1 MKANATVPVQRNT
14 VRNKTNTKP
23 RTTGKNHA
31 KKNTDSPFAQT
42 TAYLPEQQIALDS
55 IVPNDFNPRRNF
67 SEQSLRELA
76 DNMTRIGLIHA
87 VTLRPRSDGQE
98 GYSLICGERRFRA
111 ARLAGWDTIRAKIC
125 PMSDAE
131 AEDFAIAENLQR
143 EDITPFEQGQAF
155 KHLIDTRRYDVGT
168 LALHFGRTRDF
179 VLSRIRLLD
188 LIPEVIELLNSE
200 EINISQALELCRY
213 EKEIQREVYDGYFKI
228 GLSCHWRH
236 LRAKELR
243 NRLADMYLSQLN
255 SYRFDKTECTSCASN
270 KANQVLFADCG
281 DCNVCQN
288 RACMKRKNTEY
299 LVTEAKRLLSEYPG
313 IRIGY
318 FEDCS
323 QGEVLQAL
331 RNESYPVHAL
341 GYAGYYEAHPEKPEE
356 PCREDFIEE
365 VDYTESMNT
374 FRSALEEYEQECADI
389 QRRIEA
395 GELIR
400 YAVIGDR
407 SIEFCYDEP
416 IPVKGE
422 QNESHSVQQTCPDNS
437 AVFSENTFTTVP
449 DIVSFAGES
458 IDPETGEILSSQGE
472 EMSAE
477 TIDRAKTQ
485 EEIEREEK
493 INVLKERHDNNYQL
507 YLDHM
512 ATDLKIALRKTDYR
526 EGALTEEEQRIF
538 WFLLLRTL
546 DRRLYPQFG
555 LNEHD
560 WPMSEE
566 RQVRICRELTLEQQV
581 LLLREFMRGE
591 LMENCS
597 VPELIGRLSGDFVEI
612 HQPDAYREIRSRHK
626 DVYDRRL
633 SGIFQ
638 RLKTLG
644 CKDTELPVNEVELE
658 TLHTFASGTL
668 QSHMVSETVPFD
680 PNDMPQ
686 EPPCEIPQTEEPEVE
701 DVPGDDICPEP
712 AIPVKEPYLPK
723 PDDSSEETSLD
734 IEEYPELEELDQRTE
749 DNSASEI
756 QVA

>member
-1 MKANATVPVQRNT
+1 MKANATVSVRRNAVQ
-14 VRNKTNTKP
+14 NKKA
-23 RTTGKNHA
+23 RTTGKVCT
-31 KKNTDSPFAQT
+31 KKNTGSPLPQAS
-42 TAYLPEQQIALDS
+42 ADLPEQQIALDS

-98 GYSLICGERRFRA
+98 GYSLVCGERRFRA
-111 ARLAGWDTIRAKIC
+111 ARLAGWETIRAKIC

-155 KHLIDTRRYDVGT
+155 KRLIDTRRYDVGT

-213 EKEIQREVYDGYFKI
+213 EKEIQREVYDGYFKM
-228 GLSCHWRH
+228 GLDCHWRH

-243 NRLADMYLSQLN
+243 SRLAGMYLSQLN
-255 SYRFDKTECTSCASN
+255 SYRFDKTECMSCASN
-270 KANQVLFADCG
+270 RANQVLFADCG

-299 LVTEAKRLLSEYPG
+299 LVAEAKRLLSECPG

-331 RNESYPVHAL
+331 REESYPVRAL

-356 PCREDFIEE
+356 PRREDFTDEA
-365 VDYTESMNT
+365 DYTESMNT
-374 FRSALEEYEQECADI
+374 FRSASEEYEQECADI
-389 QRRIEA
+389 RRRVES

-400 YAVIGDR
+400 YVVIGDR
-407 SIEFCYDEP
+407 GIEFYYDEP
-416 IPVKGE
+416 IPVTEE
-422 QNESHSVQQTCPDNS
+422 QDESNS
-437 AVFSENTFTTVP
+437 ARQTRPDDSPGFSGNTFTTVP

-458 IDPETGEILSSQGE
+458 VDPETGEILSPQSDT
-472 EMSAE
+472 E
-477 TIDRAKTQ
+477 TIDRTMTQ

-493 INVLKERHDNNYQL
+493 INTLKERHDNNYRL
-507 YLDHM
+507 FLDHM
-512 ATDLKIALRKTDYR
+512 AVDLKIALRKTDYR

-560 WPMSEE
+560 WPISEE
-566 RQVRICRELTLEQQV
+566 RQVRICRELTTEQQV
-581 LLLREFMRGE
+581 LLLREFIRDK
-591 LMENCS
+591 LMEHCS
-597 VPELIGRLSGDFVEI
+597 VPGLISRLSGDFVDI

-633 SGIFQ
+633 SGILQ

-644 CKDTELPVNEVELE
+644 CKDAELPVNETELE
-658 TLHTFASGTL
+658 IRHTLASETL
-668 QSHMVSETVPFD
+668 QLHGTPEDVPFD
-680 PNDMPQ
+680 PNELPQ
-686 EPPCEIPQTEEPEVE
+686 EPPCEIPQTEEPEGE
-701 DVPGDDICPEP
+701 DIPGDDIRPEP
-712 AIPVKEPYLPK
+712 TIPVKEPYLPK
-723 PDDSSEETSLD
+723 PADSPEETGPG
-734 IEEYPELEELDQRTE
+734 IEEYPALEEFDQRAG
-749 DNSASEI
+749 DNVVSETR
-756 QVA
+756 AA

>member
-1 MKANATVPVQRNT
+1 MKANATIPARRNT
-14 VRNKTNTKP
+14 VRSKTNTKNQ
-23 RTTGKNHA
+23 TTGKVRT
-31 KKNTDSPFAQT
+31 KKNTGFPLSQASAD
-42 TAYLPEQQIALDS
+42 LPEQQIALDS

-76 DNMTRIGLIHA
+76 DNMTRVGLIHA

-98 GYSLICGERRFRA
+98 GYSLVCGERRFRA
-111 ARLAGWDTIRAKIC
+111 ARLAGWETIRAKIC

-155 KHLIDTRRYDVGT
+155 KRLIDTRRYDVGT

-213 EKEIQREVYDGYFKI
+213 EKEIQREVYDGYFKM
-228 GLSCHWRH
+228 GLDCHWRH

-243 NRLADMYLSQLN
+243 SRLAGMYLSQLN
-255 SYRFDKTECTSCASN
+255 SYRFDKTECMSCASN
-270 KANQVLFADCG
+270 RANQVLFADCG

-299 LVTEAKRLLSEYPG
+299 LIAEAKRLLSECPG

-331 RNESYPVHAL
+331 RDESYPVRAL

-356 PCREDFIEE
+356 PRRENFTDEA
-365 VDYTESMNT
+365 DYTESINT
-374 FRSALEEYEQECADI
+374 FCSASEEYEQECADI
-389 QRRIEA
+389 QRRVES

-407 SIEFCYDEP
+407 GIEFYYDEP
-416 IPVKGE
+416 IPVTEE

-437 AVFSENTFTTVP
+437 AVFSENAFTAVP

-458 IDPETGEILSSQGE
+458 VDPETGEILSPQSDP
-472 EMSAE
+472 E
-477 TIDRAKTQ
+477 TIDRTKTQ

-493 INVLKERHDNNYQL
+493 INVLKERHANNYRL
-507 YLDHM
+507 FFDHM
-512 ATDLKIALRKTDYR
+512 AVDLKIALRKTDYR

-566 RQVRICRELTLEQQV
+566 RQVRICRELTTEQQV
-581 LLLREFMRGE
+581 LLLREFISDK
-591 LMENCS
+591 LMEHSS
-597 VPELIGRLSGDFVEI
+597 VPGLISRLSGDFVEI

-633 SGIFQ
+633 SGILQ

-644 CKDTELPVNEVELE
+644 CKDTELPVNETELE
-658 TLHTFASGTL
+658 TRHTFAFGAL
-668 QSHMVSETVPFD
+668 QSHIAPEAVPFD
-680 PNDMPQ
+680 PNELPQ
-686 EPPCEIPQTEEPEVE
+686 EPPCEIPQTEEPEEE
-701 DVPGDDICPEP
+701 DIPGDDIRPEP

-723 PDDSSEETSLD
+723 PADSPEETVPG
-734 IEEYPELEELDQRTE
+734 IEEYPASEELDQRAG
-749 DNSASEI
+749 DNAVSEI
-756 QVA
+756 RAA

>member
-1 MKANATVPVQRNT
+1 MKANATIPARRNT
-14 VRNKTNTKP
+14 VRSKTNTKNQ
-23 RTTGKNHA
+23 TTGKVRT
-31 KKNTDSPFAQT
+31 KKNTGFPLSQASAD
-42 TAYLPEQQIALDS
+42 LPEQQIALDS

-76 DNMTRIGLIHA
+76 DNMTRGGLIHA

-98 GYSLICGERRFRA
+98 GYSLVCGERRFRA
-111 ARLAGWDTIRAKIC
+111 ARLAGWETIRAKIC

-155 KHLIDTRRYDVGT
+155 KRLIDTRRYDVGT

-213 EKEIQREVYDGYFKI
+213 EKEIQREVYDGYFKM
-228 GLSCHWRH
+228 GLDCHWRH

-243 NRLADMYLSQLN
+243 SRLAGMYLSQLN
-255 SYRFDKTECTSCASN
+255 SYRFDKTECMSCASN
-270 KANQVLFADCG
+270 RANQVLFADCG

-288 RACMKRKNTEY
+288 RACMKRKNMEY
-299 LVTEAKRLLSEYPG
+299 LVAEAKRLLSECPG

-331 RNESYPVHAL
+331 RDESYPVRAL

-356 PCREDFIEE
+356 PRREDFTEE
-365 VDYTESMNT
+365 ADYTESINT
-374 FRSALEEYEQECADI
+374 FRSASEEYEQECADI
-389 QRRIEA
+389 RRRVEA

-407 SIEFCYDEP
+407 GIEFYYDEP
-416 IPVKGE
+416 IPVTEE
-422 QNESHSVQQTCPDNS
+422 QNESNS
-437 AVFSENTFTTVP
+437 ARQTRPDDSAGFSGNTFTTVP
-449 DIVSFAGES
+449 DIVSFADES
-458 IDPETGEILSSQGE
+458 VDPETGEILSPQSDPE
-472 EMSAE
+472 R
-477 TIDRAKTQ
+477 IDRTMTQ

-493 INVLKERHDNNYQL
+493 INTLKERHDNNYRL
-507 YLDHM
+507 FLDHM
-512 ATDLKIALRKTDYR
+512 AADLKIALRKTDYR

-560 WPMSEE
+560 WPISEE
-566 RQVRICRELTLEQQV
+566 RQVRICRELTPEQQV
-581 LLLREFMRGE
+581 LLLREFMRGK

-633 SGIFQ
+633 SGILQ

-644 CKDTELPVNEVELE
+644 CTDAELPVNETELE
-658 TLHTFASGTL
+658 TRHTLASGTL
-668 QSHMVSETVPFD
+668 QLHGTPEDVPFD
-680 PNDMPQ
+680 PNELPQ
-686 EPPCEIPQTEEPEVE
+686 EPPYEIPQTEEPEGE
-701 DVPGDDICPEP
+701 DIPGDDIRPEP

-723 PDDSSEETSLD
+723 PADSPEETVPG
-734 IEEYPELEELDQRTE
+734 IEEYPASEELDQRAG
-749 DNSASEI
+749 DNAVSEI
-756 QVA
+756 RAA

>member
-1 MKANATVPVQRNT
+1 MKANATVSVRRNT
-14 VRNKTNTKP
+14 VRNKTNTKT

-76 DNMTRIGLIHA
+76 DNITRIGLIHA

-213 EKEIQREVYDGYFKI
+213 EKEIQREVYDGYFKM
-228 GLSCHWRH
+228 GLDCHWRH

-243 NRLADMYLSQLN
+243 SRLAGMYLSQLD
-255 SYRFDKTECTSCASN
+255 SYRFDKTECMSCASN
-270 KANQVLFADCG
+270 RANQVLFADCG

-299 LVTEAKRLLSEYPG
+299 LIAEAKRLLSECPG

-331 RNESYPVHAL
+331 RDESRPVRAL

-374 FRSALEEYEQECADI
+374 FRSALDEYEQECADI
-389 QRRIEA
+389 QRRVES

-407 SIEFCYDEP
+407 GIEFYYDEP
-416 IPVKGE
+416 IPVTEE
-422 QNESHSVQQTCPDNS
+422 QNESNSARQTRPDDS
-437 AVFSENTFTTVP
+437 AVFSGNTFTTVP

-458 IDPETGEILSSQGE
+458 VDPETGEILSPQSDT
-472 EMSAE
+472 E
-477 TIDRAKTQ
+477 TIDRTMTQ

-493 INVLKERHDNNYQL
+493 INTLKERHANNYRL
-507 YLDHM
+507 FLDHM
-512 ATDLKIALRKTDYR
+512 AADLKIALRKTDYR

-560 WPMSEE
+560 WPMSEK
-566 RQVRICRELTLEQQV
+566 RQVRICRELTPEQQV
-581 LLLREFMRGE
+581 LLLREFMRGK

-644 CKDTELPVNEVELE
+644 CTDTELPVNETELE
-658 TLHTFASGTL
+658 IRHTLAFGAL
-668 QSHMVSETVPFD
+668 QSHIAPEAVPFD
-680 PNDMPQ
+680 PNELPQ
-686 EPPCEIPQTEEPEVE
+686 EPPCEIPQTEEPEGE
-701 DVPGDDICPEP
+701 DIPGDDIRPEP

-723 PDDSSEETSLD
+723 PDDSPEETVSG
-734 IEEYPELEELDQRTE
+734 IEEYPASEELDQRAG
-749 DNSASEI
+749 DNVVSEI
-756 QVA
+756 RAA

>member
-1 MKANATVPVQRNT
+1 MKANATIPARRNT
-14 VRNKTNTKP
+14 VRSKTNTKNQ
-23 RTTGKNHA
+23 TTGKVRT
-31 KKNTDSPFAQT
+31 KKNTGFPLSQASAD
-42 TAYLPEQQIALDS
+42 LPEQQIALDS

-76 DNMTRIGLIHA
+76 DNMTRVGLIHA

-98 GYSLICGERRFRA
+98 GYSLVCGERRFRA
-111 ARLAGWDTIRAKIC
+111 ARLAGWETIRAKIC

-155 KHLIDTRRYDVGT
+155 KRLIDTRRYDVGT

-213 EKEIQREVYDGYFKI
+213 EKEIQREVYDGYFKM
-228 GLSCHWRH
+228 GLDCHWRH

-243 NRLADMYLSQLN
+243 SRLAGMYLSQLN
-255 SYRFDKTECTSCASN
+255 SYRFDKTECMSCASN
-270 KANQVLFADCG
+270 RANQVLFADCG

-299 LVTEAKRLLSEYPG
+299 LIAEAKRLLSECPG

-331 RNESYPVHAL
+331 RDESYPVRAL

-356 PCREDFIEE
+356 PRRENFTDEA
-365 VDYTESMNT
+365 DYTESINT
-374 FRSALEEYEQECADI
+374 FCSASEEYEQECADI
-389 QRRIEA
+389 QRRVES

-407 SIEFCYDEP
+407 GIEFYYDEP
-416 IPVKGE
+416 IPVTEE

-437 AVFSENTFTTVP
+437 AVFSENAFTAVP

-458 IDPETGEILSSQGE
+458 VDPETGEILSPQSDP
-472 EMSAE
+472 E
-477 TIDRAKTQ
+477 TIDRTKTQ

-493 INVLKERHDNNYQL
+493 INVLKERHANNYRL
-507 YLDHM
+507 FFDHM
-512 ATDLKIALRKTDYR
+512 AVDLKIALRKTDYR

-566 RQVRICRELTLEQQV
+566 RQVRICRELTTEQQV
-581 LLLREFMRGE
+581 LLLREFISDK
-591 LMENCS
+591 LMEHSS
-597 VPELIGRLSGDFVEI
+597 VPGLISRLSGDFVEI

-633 SGIFQ
+633 SGILQ

-686 EPPCEIPQTEEPEVE
+686 EPPCEIPQTEEPEGE
-701 DVPGDDICPEP
+701 DIPGDDIRPEP

-723 PDDSSEETSLD
+723 PADSPEETVPG
-734 IEEYPELEELDQRTE
+734 IEEYPASEELDQRAG
-749 DNSASEI
+749 DNAVSEI
-756 QVA
+756 RAA

>member
-1 MKANATVPVQRNT
+1 MKANATVSVRRNAVQ
-14 VRNKTNTKP
+14 NKKA
-23 RTTGKNHA
+23 RTTGKVCT
-31 KKNTDSPFAQT
+31 KKNTGSPLPQAS
-42 TAYLPEQQIALDS
+42 ADLPEQQIALDS

-98 GYSLICGERRFRA
+98 GYSLVCGERRFRA
-111 ARLAGWDTIRAKIC
+111 ARLAGWETIRAKIC

-155 KHLIDTRRYDVGT
+155 KRLIDTRRYDVGT

-213 EKEIQREVYDGYFKI
+213 EKEIQREVYDGYFKM
-228 GLSCHWRH
+228 GLDCHWRH

-243 NRLADMYLSQLN
+243 SRLAGMYLSQLN
-255 SYRFDKTECTSCASN
+255 SYRFDKTECMSCASN
-270 KANQVLFADCG
+270 RANQVLFADCG

-299 LVTEAKRLLSEYPG
+299 LIAEAKRLLSECPG

-331 RNESYPVHAL
+331 RDESRPVRAL

-356 PCREDFIEE
+356 PRREDFTDEA
-365 VDYTESMNT
+365 DYTESMNT
-374 FRSALEEYEQECADI
+374 FRSASEEYEQECADI
-389 QRRIEA
+389 RRRVES

-407 SIEFCYDEP
+407 GIEFYYDEP
-416 IPVKGE
+416 IPVTEE
-422 QNESHSVQQTCPDNS
+422 QDESNS
-437 AVFSENTFTTVP
+437 ARQTRPDDSPGFSGNTFTTVS

-458 IDPETGEILSSQGE
+458 VDPETGEILSSQGE
-472 EMSAE
+472 EMSAK

-512 ATDLKIALRKTDYR
+512 AADMKIALRKTDYR

-560 WPMSEE
+560 WPISEE
-566 RQVRICRELTLEQQV
+566 RQVRICRELTTEQQV
-581 LLLREFMRGE
+581 LLLREFIRDK
-591 LMENCS
+591 LMEHCS
-597 VPELIGRLSGDFVEI
+597 VPGLISRLSGDFVDI

-633 SGIFQ
+633 SGILQ

-644 CKDTELPVNEVELE
+644 CKDAELPVNETELE
-658 TLHTFASGTL
+658 IRHTLASETL
-668 QSHMVSETVPFD
+668 QLHGTPEDVPFD
-680 PNDMPQ
+680 PNELPQ
-686 EPPCEIPQTEEPEVE
+686 EPPYEIPQTEEPEGE
-701 DVPGDDICPEP
+701 DMPGDDIRPEP

-723 PDDSSEETSLD
+723 PADSPEETGPG
-734 IEEYPELEELDQRTE
+734 IEEYPALEEFDQRAG
-749 DNSASEI
+749 DNVVSETR
-756 QVA
+756 AA

>member
-1 MKANATVPVQRNT
+1 MKANATVSVRRNAVQ
-14 VRNKTNTKP
+14 NKKA
-23 RTTGKNHA
+23 RTTGKTRT
-31 KKNTDSPFAQT
+31 KKNTGSPLSQAS
-42 TAYLPEQQIALDS
+42 ADLPEQQIALDL

-87 VTLRPRSDGQE
+87 VTLRPRSDGPE
-98 GYSLICGERRFRA
+98 GYSLVCGERRFRA
-111 ARLAGWDTIRAKIC
+111 ARLAGWETIRAKIC

-143 EDITPFEQGQAF
+143 EAITPFEQGQAF
-155 KHLIDTRRYDVGT
+155 TRLSDTRRYDVGT

-213 EKEIQREVYDGYFKI
+213 EKEIQREVYDGYFKM
-228 GLSCHWRH
+228 GLDCHWRH

-243 NRLADMYLSQLN
+243 SRLAGMYLSQLN
-255 SYRFDKTECTSCASN
+255 SYRFDKTECMSCASN
-270 KANQVLFADCG
+270 RANQVLFADCG

-299 LVTEAKRLLSEYPG
+299 LIAEAKRLLSECPG

-331 RNESYPVHAL
+331 RDESRPVRAL

-356 PCREDFIEE
+356 PRREDFTEE
-365 VDYTESMNT
+365 ADYTESINT
-374 FRSALEEYEQECADI
+374 FRSASEEYEQECADI
-389 QRRIEA
+389 QRRVEA

-407 SIEFCYDEP
+407 GIEFYYDEP
-416 IPVKGE
+416 IPVTEE
-422 QNESHSVQQTCPDNS
+422 QNESNS
-437 AVFSENTFTTVP
+437 ARQTRPDDSPGFSGNTFTTVP

-458 IDPETGEILSSQGE
+458 VDPETGEILSPQSDT
-472 EMSAE
+472 E
-477 TIDRAKTQ
+477 TIDRTMTQ

-493 INVLKERHDNNYQL
+493 INTLKERHDNNYRL
-507 YLDHM
+507 FLDHM
-512 ATDLKIALRKTDYR
+512 AVDLKIALRKTDYR

-566 RQVRICRELTLEQQV
+566 RQVRICRELTPEQQV

-591 LMENCS
+591 LLENCS
-597 VPELIGRLSGDFVEI
+597 VPGLISRLSGDFVDI

-633 SGIFQ
+633 SGILQ

-644 CKDTELPVNEVELE
+644 CKDAELPVNETELE
-658 TLHTFASGTL
+658 IRHTLASETL
-668 QSHMVSETVPFD
+668 QLHGTPEDVPFD
-680 PNDMPQ
+680 PNELPQ
-686 EPPCEIPQTEEPEVE
+686 EPPYEIPQTEEPEGE
-701 DVPGDDICPEP
+701 DMPGDDIRPEP

-723 PDDSSEETSLD
+723 PADSPEETGPG
-734 IEEYPELEELDQRTE
+734 IEEYPALEEFDQRAG
-749 DNSASEI
+749 DNVVSETR
-756 QVA
+756 AA

>member
-1 MKANATVPVQRNT
+1 MKANATVSVRRNAVQ
-14 VRNKTNTKP
+14 NKKA
-23 RTTGKNHA
+23 RTTGKVCT
-31 KKNTDSPFAQT
+31 KKNTGSPLPQAS
-42 TAYLPEQQIALDS
+42 ADLPEQQIALDS

-67 SEQSLRELA
+67 SEQSLRKLA
-76 DNMTRIGLIHA
+76 DNMTRVGLIHA
-87 VTLRPRSDGQE
+87 VTLRSRSDGQE
-98 GYSLICGERRFRA
+98 GYSLVCGERRFRA
-111 ARLAGWDTIRAKIC
+111 ARLAGWETIRAKIC

-155 KHLIDTRRYDVGT
+155 KRLIDTRRYDVGT

-213 EKEIQREVYDGYFKI
+213 EKEIQREVYDGYFKM
-228 GLSCHWRH
+228 GLDCHWRH

-243 NRLADMYLSQLN
+243 SRLAGMYLSQLN
-255 SYRFDKTECTSCASN
+255 SYRFDKTECASCASN
-270 KANQVLFADCG
+270 QANQVLFADYG

-299 LVTEAKRLLSEYPG
+299 LVAEAKRLLSECPG

-331 RNESYPVHAL
+331 REESYPVRAL

-356 PCREDFIEE
+356 PRREDFTDEA
-365 VDYTESMNT
+365 DYTESMNT
-374 FRSALEEYEQECADI
+374 FRSASEEYEQECADI
-389 QRRIEA
+389 RRRVES

-400 YAVIGDR
+400 YVVIGDR
-407 SIEFCYDEP
+407 GIEFYYDEP
-416 IPVKGE
+416 IPVTEE
-422 QNESHSVQQTCPDNS
+422 QDESNS
-437 AVFSENTFTTVP
+437 ARQTRPDDSPGFSGNTFTTVP

-458 IDPETGEILSSQGE
+458 VDPETGEILSPQSDT
-472 EMSAE
+472 E
-477 TIDRAKTQ
+477 TIDRTMTQ

-493 INVLKERHDNNYQL
+493 INTLKERHDNNYRL
-507 YLDHM
+507 FLDHM
-512 ATDLKIALRKTDYR
+512 AVDLKIALRKTDYR

-566 RQVRICRELTLEQQV
+566 RQVRICRELTPEQQV
-581 LLLREFMRGE
+581 LLLREFMRGK

-633 SGIFQ
+633 SGILQ

-644 CKDTELPVNEVELE
+644 CKDAELPVNETELE
-658 TLHTFASGTL
+658 TRHTLASGTL
-668 QSHMVSETVPFD
+668 QLHGTPEDVPFD
-680 PNDMPQ
+680 PNELPQ
-686 EPPCEIPQTEEPEVE
+686 EPPCEIPQTEEPEGE
-701 DVPGDDICPEP
+701 DIPGDDIRPEP
-712 AIPVKEPYLPK
+712 TIPVKEPYRPK
-723 PDDSSEETSLD
+723 TDDSPEETVPG
-734 IEEYPELEELDQRTE
+734 IEEYPASEELDQRAG
-749 DNSASEI
+749 DNAVSEI
-756 QVA
+756 RAA

>member
-1 MKANATVPVQRNT
+1 MKANATVSVRRNAVQ
-14 VRNKTNTKP
+14 NKKA
-23 RTTGKNHA
+23 RTTGKVRTR
-31 KKNTDSPFAQT
+31 KNTGSPLPQAS
-42 TAYLPEQQIALDS
+42 ADLPEQQIALDS

-76 DNMTRIGLIHA
+76 DNMTRVGLIHA

-98 GYSLICGERRFRA
+98 GYSLVCGERRFRA
-111 ARLAGWDTIRAKIC
+111 ARLAGWETIRAKIC

-155 KHLIDTRRYDVGT
+155 KRLIDTRRYDVGT

-213 EKEIQREVYDGYFKI
+213 EKEIQREVYDGYFKM
-228 GLSCHWRH
+228 GLDCHWRH

-243 NRLADMYLSQLN
+243 SRLAGMYLSQLN
-255 SYRFDKTECTSCASN
+255 SYRFDKTECASCASN
-270 KANQVLFADCG
+270 QANQVLFADCG

-299 LVTEAKRLLSEYPG
+299 LIAEAKRLLSECPG

-331 RNESYPVHAL
+331 RDESRPVRAL

-356 PCREDFIEE
+356 PRRENFTEE
-365 VDYTESMNT
+365 ADYTESINT
-374 FRSALEEYEQECADI
+374 FRSASEEYEQECADI
-389 QRRIEA
+389 QRRVEA

-407 SIEFCYDEP
+407 GIEFYYDEP
-416 IPVKGE
+416 IPVTEE
-422 QNESHSVQQTCPDNS
+422 QDESNS
-437 AVFSENTFTTVP
+437 ARQTRPDDSAEFSGNTFTTVP

-458 IDPETGEILSSQGE
+458 VDPETGEILSSQGE
-472 EMSAE
+472 EMSAK

-512 ATDLKIALRKTDYR
+512 AADMKIALRKTDYR

-560 WPMSEE
+560 WPISEE
-566 RQVRICRELTLEQQV
+566 RQVRICRELTTEQQV
-581 LLLREFMRGE
+581 LLLREFIRDK
-591 LMENCS
+591 LMEHCS
-597 VPELIGRLSGDFVEI
+597 VPGLISRLSGDFVDI

-633 SGIFQ
+633 SGILQ

-644 CKDTELPVNEVELE
+644 CKDAELPVNETELE
-658 TLHTFASGTL
+658 IRHTLASETL
-668 QSHMVSETVPFD
+668 QLHGTPEDVPFD
-680 PNDMPQ
+680 PNELPQ
-686 EPPCEIPQTEEPEVE
+686 EPPYEIPQTEEPEGE
-701 DVPGDDICPEP
+701 DMPGDDIRPEP

-723 PDDSSEETSLD
+723 PADSPEETGPG
-734 IEEYPELEELDQRTE
+734 IEEYPALEEFDQRAG
-749 DNSASEI
+749 DNVVSETR
-756 QVA
+756 AA

>member
-1 MKANATVPVQRNT
+1 MKANATVSVRRNAVQ
-14 VRNKTNTKP
+14 NKKA
-23 RTTGKNHA
+23 RTTGKVCT
-31 KKNTDSPFAQT
+31 KKNTGSPLPQAS
-42 TAYLPEQQIALDS
+42 ADLPEQQIALDS

-76 DNMTRIGLIHA
+76 DNMTRVGLIHA

-98 GYSLICGERRFRA
+98 GYSLVCGERRFRA
-111 ARLAGWDTIRAKIC
+111 ARLAGWETIRAKIC

-155 KHLIDTRRYDVGT
+155 KRLIDTRRYDVGT

-213 EKEIQREVYDGYFKI
+213 EKEIQREVYDGYFKM
-228 GLSCHWRH
+228 GLDCHWRH

-243 NRLADMYLSQLN
+243 SRLAGMYLSQLN
-255 SYRFDKTECTSCASN
+255 SYRFDKTECMSCASN
-270 KANQVLFADCG
+270 RANQVLFADCG

-299 LVTEAKRLLSEYPG
+299 LIAEAKRLLSECPG

-331 RNESYPVHAL
+331 RDESRPVRAL

-356 PCREDFIEE
+356 PRREDFTDEA
-365 VDYTESMNT
+365 DYTESMNT
-374 FRSALEEYEQECADI
+374 FRSASEEYEQECADI
-389 QRRIEA
+389 RRRVES

-407 SIEFCYDEP
+407 GIEFYYDEP
-416 IPVKGE
+416 IPVTEE
-422 QNESHSVQQTCPDNS
+422 QDESNS
-437 AVFSENTFTTVP
+437 ARQTRPDDSPGFSGNTFTTVS

-458 IDPETGEILSSQGE
+458 VDPETGEILSSQGE
-472 EMSAE
+472 EMSAK

-512 ATDLKIALRKTDYR
+512 AADMKIALRKTDYR

-566 RQVRICRELTLEQQV
+566 RQVRICRELTTEQQV
-581 LLLREFMRGE
+581 LLLREFIRDK
-591 LMENCS
+591 LMEHCS
-597 VPELIGRLSGDFVEI
+597 VPGLISRLSGDFVDI

-633 SGIFQ
+633 SGILQ
-638 RLKTLG
+638 RMKTLG
-644 CKDTELPVNEVELE
+644 CKDAELPVNETELE
-658 TLHTFASGTL
+658 IRHTLASETL
-668 QSHMVSETVPFD
+668 QLHGTPEDVPFD
-680 PNDMPQ
+680 PNELPQ
-686 EPPCEIPQTEEPEVE
+686 EPPYEIPQTEEPEGE
-701 DVPGDDICPEP
+701 DMPGDDIRPEP

-723 PDDSSEETSLD
+723 PADSPEETGPG
-734 IEEYPELEELDQRTE
+734 IEEYPALEEFDQRAG
-749 DNSASEI
+749 DNVVSETR
-756 QVA
+756 AA

>member
-1 MKANATVPVQRNT
+1 MKANATVSVRRNAVQ
-14 VRNKTNTKP
+14 NKKA
-23 RTTGKNHA
+23 RTTGKVCT
-31 KKNTDSPFAQT
+31 KKNTGSPLPQAS
-42 TAYLPEQQIALDS
+42 ADLPEQQIALDS

-98 GYSLICGERRFRA
+98 GYSLVCGERRFRA
-111 ARLAGWDTIRAKIC
+111 ARLAGWETIRAKIC

-155 KHLIDTRRYDVGT
+155 KRLIDTRRYDVGT

-213 EKEIQREVYDGYFKI
+213 EKEIQREVYDGYFKM
-228 GLSCHWRH
+228 GLDCHWRH

-243 NRLADMYLSQLN
+243 SRLAGMYLSQLN
-255 SYRFDKTECTSCASN
+255 SYRFDKTECMSCASN
-270 KANQVLFADCG
+270 RANQVLFADCG

-299 LVTEAKRLLSEYPG
+299 LIAEAKRLLSECPG

-331 RNESYPVHAL
+331 RDESRPVRAL

-356 PCREDFIEE
+356 PRREDFTDEA
-365 VDYTESMNT
+365 DYTESMNT
-374 FRSALEEYEQECADI
+374 FRSASEEYEQECADI
-389 QRRIEA
+389 RRRVES

-407 SIEFCYDEP
+407 GIEFYYDEP
-416 IPVKGE
+416 IPVTEE
-422 QNESHSVQQTCPDNS
+422 QDESNS
-437 AVFSENTFTTVP
+437 ARQTRPDDSPGFSGNTFTTVS

-458 IDPETGEILSSQGE
+458 VDPETGEILSSQGE
-472 EMSAE
+472 EMSAK

-512 ATDLKIALRKTDYR
+512 AADMKIALRKTDYR

-566 RQVRICRELTLEQQV
+566 RQVRICRELTTEQQV
-581 LLLREFMRGE
+581 LLLREFIRDK
-591 LMENCS
+591 LMEHCS
-597 VPELIGRLSGDFVEI
+597 VPGLISRLSGDFVDI

-633 SGIFQ
+633 SGILQ

-644 CKDTELPVNEVELE
+644 CKDAELPVNETELE
-658 TLHTFASGTL
+658 IRHTLASETL
-668 QSHMVSETVPFD
+668 QLHGTPEDVPFD
-680 PNDMPQ
+680 PNELPQ
-686 EPPCEIPQTEEPEVE
+686 EPPYEIPQTEEPEGE
-701 DVPGDDICPEP
+701 DMPGDDIRPEP

-723 PDDSSEETSLD
+723 PADSPEETGPG
-734 IEEYPELEELDQRTE
+734 IEEYPALEEFDQRAG
-749 DNSASEI
+749 DNVVSETR
-756 QVA
+756 AA

>member
-1 MKANATVPVQRNT
+1 MTGVQTCALPIWEQKA
-14 VRNKTNTKP
+14 
-23 RTTGKNHA
+23 RTTGKVCT
-31 KKNTDSPFAQT
+31 KKNTGSPLPQAS
-42 TAYLPEQQIALDS
+42 ADLPEQQIALDS

-76 DNMTRIGLIHA
+76 DNMTRVGLIHA

-98 GYSLICGERRFRA
+98 GYSLVCGERRFRA
-111 ARLAGWDTIRAKIC
+111 ARLAGWETIRAKIC

-155 KHLIDTRRYDVGT
+155 KRLIDTRRYDVGT

-213 EKEIQREVYDGYFKI
+213 EKEIQREVYDGYFKM
-228 GLSCHWRH
+228 GLDCHWRH

-243 NRLADMYLSQLN
+243 SRLAGMYLSQLN
-255 SYRFDKTECTSCASN
+255 SYRFDKTECMSCASN
-270 KANQVLFADCG
+270 RANQVLFADCG

-299 LVTEAKRLLSEYPG
+299 LIAEAKRLLSECPG

-331 RNESYPVHAL
+331 RDESRPVRAL

-356 PCREDFIEE
+356 PRREDFTDEA
-365 VDYTESMNT
+365 DYTESMNT
-374 FRSALEEYEQECADI
+374 FRSASEEYEQECADI
-389 QRRIEA
+389 RRRVES

-407 SIEFCYDEP
+407 GIEFYYDEP
-416 IPVKGE
+416 IPVTEE
-422 QNESHSVQQTCPDNS
+422 QDESNS
-437 AVFSENTFTTVP
+437 ARQTRPDDSPGFSGNTFTTVS

-458 IDPETGEILSSQGE
+458 VDPETGEILSSQGE
-472 EMSAE
+472 EMSAK

-512 ATDLKIALRKTDYR
+512 AADMKIALRKTDYR

-566 RQVRICRELTLEQQV
+566 RQVRICRELTTEQQV
-581 LLLREFMRGE
+581 LLLREFIRDK
-591 LMENCS
+591 LMEHCS
-597 VPELIGRLSGDFVEI
+597 VPGLISRLSGDFVDI

-633 SGIFQ
+633 SGILQ

-644 CKDTELPVNEVELE
+644 CKDAELPVNETELE
-658 TLHTFASGTL
+658 IRHTLASETL
-668 QSHMVSETVPFD
+668 QLHGTPEDVPFD
-680 PNDMPQ
+680 PNELPQ
-686 EPPCEIPQTEEPEVE
+686 EPPYEIPQTEEPEGE
-701 DVPGDDICPEP
+701 DMPGDDIRPEP

-723 PDDSSEETSLD
+723 PADSPEETGPG
-734 IEEYPELEELDQRTE
+734 IEEYPALEEFDQRAG
-749 DNSASEI
+749 DNVVSETR
-756 QVA
+756 AA

>member
-1 MKANATVPVQRNT
+1 MKANATVSVRRNAVQ
-14 VRNKTNTKP
+14 NKKA
-23 RTTGKNHA
+23 RTTGKVCT
-31 KKNTDSPFAQT
+31 KKNTGSPLPQAS
-42 TAYLPEQQIALDS
+42 ADLPEQQIALDS

-76 DNMTRIGLIHA
+76 DNMTRVGLIHA

-98 GYSLICGERRFRA
+98 GYSLVCGERRFRA
-111 ARLAGWDTIRAKIC
+111 ARLAGWETIRAKIC

-155 KHLIDTRRYDVGT
+155 KRLIDTRRYDVGT

-213 EKEIQREVYDGYFKI
+213 EKEIQREVYDGYFKM
-228 GLSCHWRH
+228 GLDCHWRH

-243 NRLADMYLSQLN
+243 SRLAGMYLSQLN
-255 SYRFDKTECTSCASN
+255 SYRFDKTECASCASN

-299 LVTEAKRLLSEYPG
+299 LVAEAKRLLSECPG

-331 RNESYPVHAL
+331 RNESCLVRAL

-374 FRSALEEYEQECADI
+374 FRSALDEYEQECADI
-389 QRRIEA
+389 QRRVEA

-416 IPVKGE
+416 IPVKEE
-422 QNESHSVQQTCPDNS
+422 QNESYSVQQTCPDNS
-437 AVFSENTFTTVP
+437 AIFSENTFTTVP

-458 IDPETGEILSSQGE
+458 IDPETGEILSSQEE

-512 ATDLKIALRKTDYR
+512 AADMKIALRKTDYR

-546 DRRLYPQFG
+546 DRRLCPQFG
-555 LNEHD
+555 LDEQD

-566 RQVRICRELTLEQQV
+566 QQVRICRKLTTEQQV
-581 LLLREFMRGE
+581 LLLREFIRDK
-591 LMENCS
+591 LMEHCS
-597 VPELIGRLSGDFVEI
+597 VPGLISRLSGDFVDI

-644 CKDTELPVNEVELE
+644 CKDTELPVNETELE
-658 TLHTFASGTL
+658 TRHTLASGTL
-668 QSHMVSETVPFD
+668 QLHGTPEDVPFD
-680 PNDMPQ
+680 PNELPQ

-712 AIPVKEPYLPK
+712 AITVKEPYLPK
-723 PDDSSEETSLD
+723 PDDSSEETSPD

>member
-1 MKANATVPVQRNT
+1 MKANATVSVRRNAVQ
-14 VRNKTNTKP
+14 NKKA
-23 RTTGKNHA
+23 RTTGKVRTR
-31 KKNTDSPFAQT
+31 KNTGSPLPQAS
-42 TAYLPEQQIALDS
+42 ADLPEQQIALDS

-76 DNMTRIGLIHA
+76 DNMTRVGLIHA
-87 VTLRPRSDGQE
+87 VTLRPRSSDGQE
-98 GYSLICGERRFRA
+98 GYSLVCGERRFRA
-111 ARLAGWDTIRAKIC
+111 ARLAGWETIRAKIC

-155 KHLIDTRRYDVGT
+155 KRLIDTRRYDVGT

-243 NRLADMYLSQLN
+243 SRLAGIYLSQLD
-255 SYRFDKTECTSCASN
+255 SYRFDKTECMSCASN
-270 KANQVLFADCG
+270 RANQVLFADCG

-299 LVTEAKRLLSEYPG
+299 LIAEAKRLLSECPG

-331 RNESYPVHAL
+331 RNESCPVHAL

-356 PCREDFIEE
+356 PRRENFTEE
-365 VDYTESMNT
+365 ADYTESINT
-374 FRSALEEYEQECADI
+374 FRSASEEYEQECADI
-389 QRRIEA
+389 QRRVES

-407 SIEFCYDEP
+407 GIEFYYDEP
-416 IPVKGE
+416 IPVTEE
-422 QNESHSVQQTCPDNS
+422 QNESNSARQTRLDDS
-437 AVFSENTFTTVP
+437 AVFSGNTFTTVS
-449 DIVSFAGES
+449 DIVSFAGENV
-458 IDPETGEILSSQGE
+458 DPETGEILSPQSDP
-472 EMSAE
+472 E
-477 TIDRAKTQ
+477 TIDRTKTQ

-493 INVLKERHDNNYQL
+493 INTLKKRHDNNYRL
-507 YLDHM
+507 FFDHM

-555 LNEHD
+555 LDEQD

-566 RQVRICRELTLEQQV
+566 QQVRICRKLTTEQQV
-581 LLLREFMRGE
+581 LLLREFIRDK
-591 LMENCS
+591 LMEHCS
-597 VPELIGRLSGDFVEI
+597 VPGLISRLSGDFVDI

-658 TLHTFASGTL
+658 TLHTFAYVTL
-668 QSHMVSETVPFD
+668 QSHMVSEAVPFD

-686 EPPCEIPQTEEPEVE
+686 EPPCEISQTEEPKVE
-701 DVPGDDICPEP
+701 DVTDDDICPEP
-712 AIPVKEPYLPK
+712 AIPVKEPYQPK
-723 PDDSSEETSLD
+723 PDDSSEETSPD

-749 DNSASEI
+749 DNSVSEI
-756 QVA
+756 QAA

>member
-1 MKANATVPVQRNT
+1 MKANATVSVRRNAVQ
-14 VRNKTNTKP
+14 NKKA
-23 RTTGKNHA
+23 RTTGKVCT
-31 KKNTDSPFAQT
+31 KKNTGSPLPQAS
-42 TAYLPEQQIALDS
+42 ADLPEQQIALDS

-76 DNMTRIGLIHA
+76 DNMTRVGLIHA

-98 GYSLICGERRFRA
+98 GYSLVCGERRFRA
-111 ARLAGWDTIRAKIC
+111 ARLAGWETIRAKIC

-155 KHLIDTRRYDVGT
+155 KRLIDTRRYDVGT

-213 EKEIQREVYDGYFKI
+213 EKEIQREVYDGYFKM
-228 GLSCHWRH
+228 GLDCHWRH

-243 NRLADMYLSQLN
+243 SRLAGMYLSQLN
-255 SYRFDKTECTSCASN
+255 SYRFDKTECMSCASN
-270 KANQVLFADCG
+270 RANQVLFADCG

-299 LVTEAKRLLSEYPG
+299 LIAEAKRLLSECPG

-323 QGEVLQAL
+323 QAEVLQAL
-331 RNESYPVHAL
+331 RDESRPVRAL

-356 PCREDFIEE
+356 PRREDFTDEA
-365 VDYTESMNT
+365 DYTESMNT
-374 FRSALEEYEQECADI
+374 FRSASEEYEQECADI
-389 QRRIEA
+389 RRRVES

-407 SIEFCYDEP
+407 GIEFYYDEP
-416 IPVKGE
+416 IPVTEE
-422 QNESHSVQQTCPDNS
+422 QDESNS
-437 AVFSENTFTTVP
+437 ARQTRPDDSPGFSGNTFTTVS

-458 IDPETGEILSSQGE
+458 VDPETGEILSSQGE
-472 EMSAE
+472 EMSAK

-512 ATDLKIALRKTDYR
+512 AADMKIALRKTDYR

-566 RQVRICRELTLEQQV
+566 RQVRICRELTTEQQV
-581 LLLREFMRGE
+581 LLLREFIRDK
-591 LMENCS
+591 LMEHCS
-597 VPELIGRLSGDFVEI
+597 VPGLISRLSGDFVDI

-633 SGIFQ
+633 SGILQ

-644 CKDTELPVNEVELE
+644 CKDAELPVNETELE
-658 TLHTFASGTL
+658 IRHTLASETL
-668 QSHMVSETVPFD
+668 QLHGTPEDVPFD
-680 PNDMPQ
+680 PNELPQ
-686 EPPCEIPQTEEPEVE
+686 EPPYEIPQTEEPEGE
-701 DVPGDDICPEP
+701 DMPGDDIRPEP

-723 PDDSSEETSLD
+723 PADSPEETGPG
-734 IEEYPELEELDQRTE
+734 IEEYPALEEFDQRAG
-749 DNSASEI
+749 DNVVSETR
-756 QVA
+756 AA